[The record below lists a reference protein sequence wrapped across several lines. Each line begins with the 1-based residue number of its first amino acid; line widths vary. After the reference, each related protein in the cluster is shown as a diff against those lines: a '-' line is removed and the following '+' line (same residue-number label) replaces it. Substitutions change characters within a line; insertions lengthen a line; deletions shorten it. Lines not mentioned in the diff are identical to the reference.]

1 MYVLSRNNLQGSFRD
16 SRQAD
21 TDFHL
26 RIGSRFQP
34 IIGLAHRRV
43 VGHEALLV
51 ATNESGASIAPD
63 MALASAEDH
72 ASRIELEQSV
82 LDSHFHHCAQAMCSE
97 NSWLF
102 LNYSTLFL
110 TEFAGG
116 PQHLSELLKRHS
128 LQGNQIV
135 IEVLES
141 EISNPARFIE
151 ALNQYRALG
160 CLVAIDDFGSGHSN
174 FDRVCDITP
183 DMVKLDRKL
192 VGQAAVS
199 HRGTHLLT
207 RITQTLHEVGSLVVA
222 EGVETEAEA
231 LAVMD
236 AGADMAQGYFF
247 ARPQLTMPDY
257 ANLKT
262 DIDDLWTHYHA
273 FHQAQTD
280 QTDRILQRYAS
291 TLKHVSS
298 KLVSGLEFTVR
309 TTSFMQ
315 HLPGVMRLYLLDA
328 SGAQISQNLCT
339 PECGNPDARYSPLH
353 DTNGATW
360 YRRDYYRSAIAHP
373 GHVQITDPYLSVC
386 GNRSCVTLS
395 LCFQTRDS
403 IQILCADIEWDQV
416 KLMTGMST
424 HKSGAHGMVSAP

>member
-1 MYVLSRNNLQGSFRD
+1 MHALGSNA
-16 SRQAD
+16 RQEPYLETRQVD

-26 RIGSRFQP
+26 HIGSRFQP

-51 ATNESGASIAPD
+51 ATDESGASIAPD
-63 MALASAEDH
+63 IALASVDDH
-72 ASRIELEQSV
+72 SSRIALEQSV
-82 LDSHFHHCAQAMCSE
+82 LANHFYHCAPAMHSE

-110 TEFAGG
+110 TEFADG
-116 PQHLSELLKRHS
+116 PQHLSGLLKRYG
-128 LQGNQIV
+128 LQGSQIV

-151 ALNQYRALG
+151 ALSQYRALG

-174 FDRVCDITP
+174 FDRVCDIAP

-192 VGQAAVS
+192 VGQAAAS
-199 HRGTHLLT
+199 YRGTHLLT
-207 RITQTLHEVGSLVVA
+207 RITQTLHEVGSLVLA
-222 EGVETEAEA
+222 EGIETETEA

-247 ARPQLTMPDY
+247 ARPQTFAPDY
-257 ANLKT
+257 DALKT
-262 DIDDLWTHYHA
+262 GIDHLWMHYYAH
-273 FHQAQTD
+273 HKAQTE
-280 QTDRILQRYAS
+280 QTTHIVNRYAS
-291 TLKHVSS
+291 AMRHVSA
-298 KLVSGLEFTVR
+298 KLASGMEFTAR
-309 TTSFMQ
+309 ALSFMQ
-315 HLPGVMRLYLLDA
+315 HLSGVMRLFLLDA
-328 SGAQISQNLCT
+328 SGAQLSQNLCA
-339 PECGNPDARYSPLH
+339 PECTNPDSRYRPLH
-353 DTNGATW
+353 DTHGATW

-373 GHVQITDPYLSVC
+373 GHVQITEPYLSIC

-403 IQILCADIEWDQV
+403 IQILCADIEWHQIKTPADGNSHN
-416 KLMTGMST
+416 LSA
-424 HKSGAHGMVSAP
+424 SGQHIAQ